1 MTDLGSRDLILA
13 LMDSQ
18 HLQQQQQVRQEM
30 RQTRKKPP
38 MLSPSTV
45 NSPIR
50 CEVYSSAS
58 LGNAQLDLRMN
69 VWLVSTDLS
78 MRLQKAMSTSFLS

>member
-18 HLQQQQQVRQEM
+18 HLQQQQVRQEM

-50 CEVYSSAS
+50 WEVYSSAS
-58 LGNAQLDLRMN
+58 LGNVQF
-69 VWLVSTDLS
+69 S
-78 MRLQKAMSTSFLS
+78 

>member
-1 MTDLGSRDLILA
+1 MA

-58 LGNAQLDLRMN
+58 LGNVQF
-69 VWLVSTDLS
+69 S
-78 MRLQKAMSTSFLS
+78 